1 MSDNLSFVLMA
12 FIFGGGFVLIV
23 RSLLDY
29 RRTAVLVRVQADA
42 HVKLMEKLASSQEL
56 LGYMETEAGKHFLQ
70 LVTWSRSASRARW
83 RPSSFTSSGRSGDRR
98 TLDTANDGLAAVPF
112 STMIG

>member
-42 HVKLMEKLASSQEL
+42 HVTLMEKLASSQEL
-56 LGYMETEAGKHFLQ
+56 LGYMETEGASTSFN
-70 LVTWSRSASRARW
+70 WSRSASRARAA
-83 RPSSFTSSGRSGDRR
+83 PSFRSGVYSGRCRWVWSCCW
-98 TLDTANDGLAAVPF
+98 LALAAFVLY
-112 STMIG
+112 IVWVGE